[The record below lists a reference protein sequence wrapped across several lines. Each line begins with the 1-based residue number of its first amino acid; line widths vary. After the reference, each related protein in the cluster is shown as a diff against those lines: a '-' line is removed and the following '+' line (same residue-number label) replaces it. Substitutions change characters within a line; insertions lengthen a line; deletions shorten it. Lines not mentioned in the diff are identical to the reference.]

1 MKFISTFSCLIVL
14 LCLSCTDVIEIN
26 LDEGTVR
33 LVVEGRIELIKES
46 PSGYQRIRLTT
57 TAPYFSNEPAPVA
70 AGARVIVTVS
80 GRNYPF
86 TESHTVPGLYET
98 DSLYAEVDQ
107 WYTLSIDW
115 EGDHYEGTGRLA
127 SVAAIDSIYQ
137 IYEEETVFD
146 EAGIR
151 VRIDYS
157 DPPDEENYYYWL
169 LYKNGDY
176 LLNPNPG
183 TRDDLLSSD
192 EFYDGGRI
200 TGKEPNTEVTLTAG
214 DTVLVR
220 QIGLTEAAFT
230 YHDLL
235 YEQTGGTGFVET
247 PSTPIRGNVR
257 NMTRPNLY
265 PLGYFR
271 ASEVSEAKLVIQ

>member
-1 MKFISTFSCLIVL
+1 MKCISTFACLSIL
-14 LCLSCTDVIEIN
+14 LCLSCTDVIEVN
-26 LDEGTVR
+26 LDEGAVH
-33 LVVEGRIELIKES
+33 LVVEGRLELIKAS
-46 PSGYQRIRLTT
+46 SFGYQSIRLTT
-57 TAPYFSNEPAPVA
+57 TAPYFSNEPAPA
-70 AGARVIVTVS
+70 ARGARVAVSVS
-80 GRNYPF
+80 GRTYPF
-86 TESHTVPGLYET
+86 TESATVPGLYET

-115 EGDHYEGTGRLA
+115 EGDHYEGTEQLA
-127 SVAAIDSIYQ
+127 PVAAIDSIYQ
-137 IYEEETVFD
+137 IFAEETVFD

-151 VRIDYS
+151 VRIDYV

-169 LYKNGDY
+169 MYKNGEY

-183 TRDDLLSSD
+183 TRNDLLSSD
-192 EFYDGGRI
+192 EFYDGQKI
-200 TGKEPNTEVTLTAG
+200 IGKEPNTEVTLTAG

-220 QIGLTEAAFT
+220 QIGLTEAAFV

-247 PSTPIRGNVR
+247 PSTPIRGNIR
-257 NMTRPNLY
+257 NMTRPTLY

-271 ASEVSEAKLVIQ
+271 ASEVSEARLVIQ

>member
-98 DSLYAEVDQ
+98 GS
-107 WYTLSIDW
+107 
-115 EGDHYEGTGRLA
+115 
-127 SVAAIDSIYQ
+127 
-137 IYEEETVFD
+137 
-146 EAGIR
+146 
-151 VRIDYS
+151 
-157 DPPDEENYYYWL
+157 
-169 LYKNGDY
+169 
-176 LLNPNPG
+176 
-183 TRDDLLSSD
+183 
-192 EFYDGGRI
+192 
-200 TGKEPNTEVTLTAG
+200 
-214 DTVLVR
+214 
-220 QIGLTEAAFT
+220 
-230 YHDLL
+230 
-235 YEQTGGTGFVET
+235 
-247 PSTPIRGNVR
+247 
-257 NMTRPNLY
+257 
-265 PLGYFR
+265 
-271 ASEVSEAKLVIQ
+271 